1 VNLPIDT
8 EKVRFLVSMPPTP
21 VIDRKTD
28 RQAISREGVPLFHVE
43 VVAFPDGSGA
53 EVIRLK
59 IAGEPADLVQHQPA
73 RVIGL
78 RAKIWSNKKH
88 TSWLADRVEAADPTG
103 GG

>member
-1 VNLPIDT
+1 
-8 EKVRFLVSMPPTP
+8 
-21 VIDRKTD
+21 
-28 RQAISREGVPLFHVE
+28 
-43 VVAFPDGSGA
+43 
-53 EVIRLK
+53 VIRLK

-88 TSWLADRVEAADPTG
+88 TSWRADRVEAADPTG